1 MSQISLVAET
11 GRATGSGAAKR
22 LRAAG
27 KIPGTVYGHGMAP
40 VSIAVDHRELRHALS
55 GPAGV
60 NAVVQLDIDGKK
72 QPTVVKDLQRD
83 PMRRSVMHI
92 DFIVVRMDEAITV
105 DVPIVIEGEAK
116 AVLSEGGILEH
127 QLQALPV
134 NTTPANIPT
143 EIVVDVSDLAA
154 GDVVRVAD
162 LPLPAGC
169 TTDLDPET
177 AVVVAASTRAAV
189 AAEGE
194 AGEGEEAAG
203 EGEGGAETAE

>member
-11 GRATGSGAAKR
+11 GRAIGSGAAKR

-27 KIPGTVYGHGMAP
+27 KIPGTVYGHGMTP

-72 QPTVVKDLQRD
+72 QPTVVKELQRD
-83 PMRRSVMHI
+83 PVRRSVRHI

-105 DVPIVIEGEAK
+105 DVPIVLEGEAK
-116 AVLSEGGILEH
+116 ALLAEGGILEH
-127 QLQALPV
+127 ALQALPV

-143 EIVVDVSDLAA
+143 EIVIDVTDLAP
-154 GDVVRVAD
+154 GDVVRVED
-162 LPLPAGC
+162 LALPAGC
-169 TTDLDPET
+169 TTDLDPDT
-177 AVVVAASTRAAV
+177 LVVVGASTRAAV
-189 AAEGE
+189 SAAEGE
-194 AGEGEEAAG
+194 GEGEAAAA
-203 EGEGGAETAE
+203 EGEGSAESAE